1 MAYCKKCGNQIAD
14 GVKFCPSCGAECTL
28 SPKPNQENTPSPPTV
43 IYVQAPQQQGYVY
56 RVEKSKGIALLLC
69 FFLGGFGAHQFYVG
83 NTTQGVFYLLFSWTC
98 IPELIALVDFF
109 ILLCMNES
117 YFHQKYDRNA

>member
-1 MAYCKKCGNQIAD
+1 MAYCKNCGNQIVNGA
-14 GVKFCPSCGAECTL
+14 KFCPSCGVECT
-28 SPKPNQENTPSPPTV
+28 SSQKEASVPPTV
-43 IYVQAPQQQGYVY
+43 IYVQSPQQQQVY
-56 RVEKSKGIALLLC
+56 RLEKSKGIALLLC

-98 IPELIALVDFF
+98 IPALISVIDFF
-109 ILLCMNES
+109 VFLCMSES